1 MQVKRYAG
9 GGIINALESLR
20 SSLQQNI
27 DSGITNAL
35 GSGGGAGP
43 GGGGMGGM
51 GGQLGQ
57 IIGRLGGPN
66 MTGQPVSF
74 GVPGGLGSLFS
85 NEGTQP
91 TAFNNQLTDAFSP
104 GFNMGGFVQGPGDG
118 TSDSIPA
125 MIYQDG
131 QPVQEA
137 RLSDQE
143 FVMTNKAVLGA
154 GNGDPEKGAAR
165 MYELMQQYEA
175 MV

>member
-35 GSGGGAGP
+35 GSGGGVGPGGVGP
-43 GGGGMGGM
+43 GGGGMS
-51 GGQLGQ
+51 GQLGQ
-57 IIGRLGGPN
+57 IIGRFGAPN

-91 TAFNNQLTDAFSP
+91 TAFNDQLTDAFSP

-137 RLSDQE
+137 RLSNNE
-143 FVMTNKAVLGA
+143 FVMTENAVNGA
-154 GNGDPEKGAAR
+154 GGAAK
-165 MYELMQQYEA
+165 MYELMKQFEA
-175 MV
+175 MA